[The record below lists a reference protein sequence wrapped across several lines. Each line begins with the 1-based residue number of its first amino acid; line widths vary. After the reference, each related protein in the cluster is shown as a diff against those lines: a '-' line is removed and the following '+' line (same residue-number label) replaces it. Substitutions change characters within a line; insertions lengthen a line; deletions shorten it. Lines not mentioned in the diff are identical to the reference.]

1 MDLLDFLSEASS
13 IFVLM
18 DKSQLFSTP
27 EADEWIEVIL
37 PLAVPK
43 VYTYSVPAH
52 FKGAV
57 SPGCRIE
64 VVFGVNKKYAGIVK
78 RFVDKPDFPT
88 KDILHVIDEEPI
100 VIDEQLAL
108 WQWISR
114 YYMCSEGEVMIA
126 ALPAHLKLSSES
138 VIQFNEEYGD
148 DFSTL
153 NDEEYL
159 IAEALLLKK
168 ELRISEVKNI
178 SSLVNVLPVLKR
190 LVEKGVCFIFE
201 ALEDDYKAKK
211 ESFIMLNPDYESD
224 EALEE
229 LIPKLERAP
238 KQLALLLAYLHFQK
252 TEGEVKQTDL
262 LKKSDATTSHLKG
275 LLDKRIL
282 IAELRAVDRLP
293 VLPKIN
299 ELDFE
304 LSVQQ
309 EKAFNQLE
317 KALEV
322 KNVCLLFG
330 ITGSGKTLIYM
341 KLIHRMITQNKQSL
355 YLLPEITLTTQIIRR
370 LRKNF
375 GGNIAIYHSK
385 FNNKERME
393 IWNKVKNQEVK
404 VVIGARS
411 ALFLPY
417 KNLGLVIV
425 DEEQD
430 TSYKQQDPAPRYH
443 ARDAAIFYAGLF
455 GAKVVLG
462 SATPSLETYH
472 NTKKEKYGIV
482 KLNERFGQGKLPVIQ
497 IIDLKTIAAP
507 KSQKIMISPPLKEA
521 MEQSL
526 KLKKQIILFQNR
538 RGYSPMLICG
548 MCGYIPKCMHCDVSL
563 TLHKSSGK
571 LHCHYCGS
579 VYSRLIN
586 CPACGSSDWRER
598 NFGTEKIEEE
608 LMKDFREARI
618 ARMDVDAVRGKHAHD
633 DLIKLFE
640 QHRIDIL
647 AGTQM
652 VVKGLDFE
660 NVNLIGVLDAD
671 ALINFA
677 DFRVHERAFQ
687 LMEQVSGRAGRKD
700 NLGRVLI
707 QATKTDSPVLGWVK
721 NHDYEGFY
729 ENEIKLREQFYYP
742 PFSRLLKITLK
753 HKKKDVVMSAAFDL
767 AADLEKH
774 FKNIV
779 GPAEP
784 VISRIRNQYLM
795 DILLKLAPDRKKL
808 DSQKEV
814 IRNLI
819 MLLKSNKE
827 FRSVVVLPDVD
838 PY

>member
-1 MDLLDFLSEASS
+1 MFADSEPA
-13 IFVLM
+13 
-18 DKSQLFSTP
+18 K
-27 EADEWIEVIL
+27 WIEVIL

-43 VYTYSVPAH
+43 LYTYSVPQH
-52 FKGAV
+52 FHEQIL
-57 SPGCRIE
+57 PGCRVE
-64 VVFGVNKKYAGIVK
+64 VVFGTNKKYAGIVR
-78 RFVDKPDFPT
+78 RFVSRPDFST
-88 KDILHVIDEEPI
+88 RDIISVIDQDPI
-100 VIDEQLAL
+100 VYDEQMNL
-108 WQWISR
+108 WQWMSD

-138 VIQFNEEYGD
+138 IIQFNDEYGD
-148 DFSTL
+148 DFSAL
-153 NDEEYL
+153 GDEEYL

-168 ELRISEVKNI
+168 ELRISEVKDI

-201 ALEDDYKAKK
+201 ALEDDYKRKK
-211 ESFIMLNPDYESD
+211 EYFITMNAVYETDGAMHDLMS
-224 EALEE
+224 
-229 LIPKLERAP
+229 KLERAP
-238 KQLALLLAYLHFQK
+238 KQLELLLSFLHFQR
-252 TEGEVKQTDL
+252 TEGEVKQKDL
-262 LKKSDATTSHLKG
+262 LKKSNATISHLKG
-275 LLDKRIL
+275 LLDKQIL
-282 IAELRAVDRLP
+282 FAELRAVDRLP
-293 VLPKIN
+293 ALPKIN

-304 LSVQQ
+304 LSEHQNR
-309 EKAFNQLE
+309 AFKELTEQLMI
-317 KALEV
+317 KD
-322 KNVCLLFG
+322 VCLLFG

-341 KLIHRMITQNKQSL
+341 KLIHRMIARNKQTL
-355 YLLPEITLTTQIIRR
+355 YLLPEITLTTQIIRK
-370 LRKNF
+370 LQKNF

-411 ALFLPY
+411 ALFLPF
-417 KNLGLVIV
+417 KDLGLVIV

-430 TSYKQQDPAPRYH
+430 TSYKQQDPAPRYQ
-443 ARDAAIFYAGLF
+443 ARDAAIYYAGLF

-462 SATPSLETYH
+462 SATPSLETFH
-472 NTKKEKYGIV
+472 NTEKGKFGIV
-482 KLNERFGQGKLPVIQ
+482 KLNERFGEGKLPVIQ
-497 IIDLKTIAAP
+497 VVDLKAIAVP
-507 KSQKIMISPPLKEA
+507 RNQKVIISPQLKEEIFTA
-521 MEQSL
+521 
-526 KLKKQIILFQNR
+526 LKKKKQVILFQNR

-548 MCGYIPKCMHCDVSL
+548 MCGYIPKCAHCDVSL

-571 LHCHYCGS
+571 LHCHYCGNI
-579 VYSRLIN
+579 YSRLIK

-608 LMKDFREARI
+608 LMKIFDDARI

-660 NVNLIGVLDAD
+660 NVSLIGILDAD

-700 NLGRVLI
+700 NQGKVLI

-721 NHDYEGFY
+721 NHDYQGFY
-729 ENEIKLREQFYYP
+729 ENEIKLREQFFYP
-742 PFSRLLKITLK
+742 PFSRLLKIVLK
-753 HKKKDVVMSAAFDL
+753 HKKKDIVTAAAFDL
-767 AADLEKH
+767 ALMLEKE
-774 FKNIV
+774 FKNII

-784 VISRIRNQYLM
+784 IIGRIRNQYLM
-795 DILLKLAPDRKKL
+795 DILLKLAPDRKQL
-808 DSQKEV
+808 NIQKE
-814 IRNLI
+814 IIKNLI
-819 MLLKSNKE
+819 VLLKSKKD
-827 FRSVVVLPDVD
+827 FKSVIVLPDVD
-838 PY
+838 PQ